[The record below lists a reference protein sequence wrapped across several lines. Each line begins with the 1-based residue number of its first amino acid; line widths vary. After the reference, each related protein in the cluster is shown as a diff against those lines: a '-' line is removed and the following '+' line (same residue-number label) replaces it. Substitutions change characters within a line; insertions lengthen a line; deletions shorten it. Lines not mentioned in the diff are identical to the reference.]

1 MNSINKDTTRMDADR
16 RRQLLRA
23 GVVDAG
29 LLIVGLIGGWLIVSG
44 LSRVPSNVAD
54 SPLDVFEHLA
64 RAICTDW
71 RATVGFLMACGCFV
85 FSWRRLLRGQD
96 VFALMRKQQRQTRET

>member
-1 MNSINKDTTRMDADR
+1 MDSINKDTTRINADR

-23 GVVDAG
+23 GLMDAG
-29 LLIVGLIGGWLIVSG
+29 ILLVGLIAGWLIVTG
-44 LSRVPSNVAD
+44 LSSVPRHVAD
-54 SPLDVFEHLA
+54 SPLDVFQHLA

-71 RATVGFLMACGCFV
+71 RTATGFLIACGCFV

-96 VFALMRKQQRQTRET
+96 VYALMRKQQRQSRET